1 MLLVHGIG
9 SNIDSQ
15 VLMEEKLHASF
26 KKVTQGKGGKE
37 GYFDSAYQIV
47 THVVDW
53 KSEVEQSGR
62 FGQRL
67 KRVTI
72 PSSSQYAKNMFDYT
86 VPDTMAFFNPCF
98 LPRILESVS
107 NQMNKIVTKLA
118 VEEPRFRGKVS
129 IIGHSLGTVIS
140 YDLLTRQ
147 KW

>member
-1 MLLVHGIG
+1 
-9 SNIDSQ
+9 
-15 VLMEEKLHASF
+15 
-26 KKVTQGKGGKE
+26 
-37 GYFDSAYQIV
+37 
-47 THVVDW
+47 
-53 KSEVEQSGR
+53 
-62 FGQRL
+62 
-67 KRVTI
+67 
-72 PSSSQYAKNMFDYT
+72 MFDYT

-147 KW
+147 KWQNFNAGPANDNAFDAIQRIRNGQARRTTVRNNT